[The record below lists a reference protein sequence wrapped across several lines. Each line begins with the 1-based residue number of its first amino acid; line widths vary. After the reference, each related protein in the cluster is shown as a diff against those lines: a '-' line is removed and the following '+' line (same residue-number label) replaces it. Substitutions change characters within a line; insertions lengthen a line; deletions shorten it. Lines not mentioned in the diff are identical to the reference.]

1 MDATASGDKS
11 PEQVSWYVLNAIFGK
26 EMQVRQ
32 SMSEQHFETFVPMRY
47 TIRNTVKGK
56 IRLLVPAIHNLIFVH
71 SVKSAIEEFKASD
84 PRTIYFM
91 TRKEG
96 NRRVI
101 LTVPDAQME
110 AFIRVARHAEEDL
123 LYFRPDEIR
132 LEKGDRVRVHGGK
145 FDGLEGILLKVKGK
159 RSKRV
164 VVKLN
169 DLAAVAASYIEPDL
183 IEVIDNCGQSDQC
196 KDTETLY
203 KSASALLFDAPTDA
217 DSHNLL
223 THEVR
228 CLSDRLTGLKGSS
241 NYHEARLSSALILAT
256 LATGESDRLSAAVSR
271 GHAALCPLYP
281 SAIKARLLLA
291 LYAAEGD
298 NALLDEVNAIINGW
312 PADGLSEK
320 QKEIIQTLEKV
331 HFINKKKTLTGV

>member
-1 MDATASGDKS
+1 MDATASEDKNRE
-11 PEQVSWYVLNAIFGK
+11 PVSWYVLNAIFGK

-32 SMSEQHFETFVPMRY
+32 TMSEQHFETFVPMRY
-47 TIRNTVKGK
+47 IIRETPKGK
-56 IRLLVPAIHNLIFVH
+56 IRQLVPAIHNLIFVH

-96 NRRVI
+96 NRRII

-132 LEKGDRVRVHGGK
+132 LEKGDRVRIHGGK
-145 FDGLEGILLKVKGK
+145 FDGLEGTLLKVKGK

-183 IEVIDNCGQSDQC
+183 IELIDRCGENDRC
-196 KDTETLY
+196 KDTEMLY
-203 KSASALLFDAPTDA
+203 ESARTLLFDAPTDA
-217 DSHNLL
+217 DTRNLL

-228 CLSDRLTGLKGSS
+228 RLSDRLTGIKGSS
-241 NYHEARLSSALILAT
+241 NYNEARLSSALILAA
-256 LATGESDRLSAAVSR
+256 LVIGDAERLSSAITR

-291 LYAAEGD
+291 LYTAEGD

-312 PADGLSEK
+312 PAEGISEK
-320 QKEIIQTLEKV
+320 QKEIIQTLEKTR
-331 HFINKKKTLTGV
+331 HTNKKTTPSD